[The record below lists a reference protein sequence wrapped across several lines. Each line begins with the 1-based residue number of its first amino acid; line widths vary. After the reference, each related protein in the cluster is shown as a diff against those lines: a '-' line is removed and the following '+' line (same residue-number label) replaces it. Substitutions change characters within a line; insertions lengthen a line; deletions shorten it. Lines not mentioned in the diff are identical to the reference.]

1 MPLLLLNVRLYF
13 CTVTAAK
20 RRFNFYF
27 FEYYPL
33 YALSVCCYNAFSFSL
48 SLSCCFNSF
57 CKAPFVFEKRYIN
70 KVALLCSTGWIGPV
84 SIFGYFVI
92 GTIANKILMGPI
104 VSTLFEQEKLE
115 GDFR

>member
-1 MPLLLLNVRLYF
+1 MLKDERVPFLSETKGLLQLCWSLLICSVIL
-13 CTVTAAK
+13 
-20 RRFNFYF
+20 
-27 FEYYPL
+27 L
-33 YALSVCCYNAFSFSL
+33 SYATHCSEFKN
-48 SLSCCFNSF
+48 
-57 CKAPFVFEKRYIN
+57 RYI
-70 KVALLCSTGWIGPV
+70 VIFALLCSTGWIGPV